1 MEEMSPFNI
10 KNADNVYLGFVS
22 TLISIESVKALTLL
36 LLKIREHVS
45 SRHPKKKKKKGKHRQ
60 GVQECN
66 GMAILF
72 LLPLRSIGFIFSA
85 AC

>member
-22 TLISIESVKALTLL
+22 TSIPIESVKALTLL

-45 SRHPKKKKKKGKHRQ
+45 SRHRQ
-60 GVQECN
+60 GVQEYN

-72 LLPLRSIGFIFSA
+72 LLPLRSVGLIFSA